1 MSLAGTLS
9 LYPRPGSS
17 WERRPYFSSGDENA
31 ARAVVFI
38 GGLFSGML
46 DAPFLPRL
54 SRALGD
60 AGWRL
65 VQIHWSSAY
74 DGFGT
79 GSLDRD
85 CDELESLVAHLRTL
99 GVHTVVLMGH
109 STGSQAVLRYLS
121 KAGRSEVQG
130 GILQSPASDR
140 EFFAADPDDT
150 NVWKQYLPH
159 AETLI
164 AAGKGDH
171 LLDDKFTAET
181 SIRMTAYRLHS
192 LVGLGGDD
200 DYFSSDLPD
209 VPDDSVHIHPLSSSF
224 GKLSAPALALW
235 CEKDHCAVLP
245 DQTPLLRRWEAASQ
259 GKLEWRILL
268 GASHTV
274 DEGDAQEA
282 MCSHV
287 VTWLHRFHT

>member
-1 MSLAGTLS
+1 MSLTGTLA

-17 WERRPYFSSGDENA
+17 WERRPFFTSGDEA
-31 ARAVVFI
+31 SLRAVVFI
-38 GGLFSGML
+38 GGLFSGIL
-46 DAPFLPRL
+46 DAPFIPRL
-54 SRALGD
+54 SHALGD
-60 AGWRL
+60 AG

-85 CDELESLVAHLRTL
+85 CDELASLVAHLRSH

-121 KAGRSEVQG
+121 QGRLPEAQG

-150 NVWKQYLPH
+150 NIWKRYLPR
-159 AETLI
+159 AEALI
-164 AAGKGDH
+164 VAGKGDQV
-171 LLDDKFTAET
+171 LDDEFTKET

-192 LVGLGGDD
+192 LVGVGGDD

-209 VPDDSVHIHPLSSSF
+209 ETDSVHKHPLSTSF
-224 GKLSAPALALW
+224 GKLSTPALALW

-245 DQTPLLRRWEAASQ
+245 DQTPLLRRWEAASR

-268 GASHTV
+268 GATHTV
-274 DEGDAQEA
+274 EEDDAQEA
-282 MCSHV
+282 MSSHI
-287 VTWLHRFHT
+287 VTWLKRFET